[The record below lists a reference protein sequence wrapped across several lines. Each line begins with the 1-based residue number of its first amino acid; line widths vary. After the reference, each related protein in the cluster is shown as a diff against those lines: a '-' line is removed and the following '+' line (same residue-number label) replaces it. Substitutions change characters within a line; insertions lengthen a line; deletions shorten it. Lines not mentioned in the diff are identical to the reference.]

1 MYVIVWQF
9 EVQPGQEAGFEQL
22 YGPAGDWMTFFQQ
35 FEGFAGTELLRDVH
49 HRGRYLTIDRWQS
62 HDAYEVMLQD
72 APDRYRELD
81 LRGDEL
87 TRHETRIGAF
97 EQFTTPR

>member
-9 EVQPGQEAGFEQL
+9 EVLPERRTEFEQL
-22 YGPAGDWMTFFQQ
+22 YGGQGEWAKFFQQ
-35 FEGFAGTELLRDVH
+35 FDGFAGTELLRDMH
-49 HRGRYLTIDRWQS
+49 HHGRYLTIDRWQS
-62 HDAYEVMLQD
+62 RDAYEVMLQD

-87 TRHETRIGAF
+87 TRHETRLGAF
-97 EQFTTPR
+97 EQAGEE